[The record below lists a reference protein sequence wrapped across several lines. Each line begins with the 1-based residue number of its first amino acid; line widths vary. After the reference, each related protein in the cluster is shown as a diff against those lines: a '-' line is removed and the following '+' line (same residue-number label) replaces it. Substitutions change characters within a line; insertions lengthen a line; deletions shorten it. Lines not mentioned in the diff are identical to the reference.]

1 MSTDDRSH
9 ATPSPPRKP
18 FASSRSAVGPIVL
31 VVIGVLILLGQ
42 FGIMPELTTLWTV
55 GLAACGIL
63 TFVFN
68 GFNKSTLVVGSFLIV
83 AAVLSVLRTNDV
95 LEIKNEV
102 PIVFIVLG
110 ALMLVARSATIPAAP
125 SRSDDG

>member
-9 ATPSPPRKP
+9 ATPAPPRKP

>member
-9 ATPSPPRKP
+9 APPAPPRKP

>member
-1 MSTDDRSH
+1 MPADDRSQ
-9 ATPSPPRKP
+9 ATPAPPPKP
-18 FASSRSAVGPIVL
+18 FASSRSAIGPIVL
-31 VVIGVLILLGQ
+31 LIIGVLILMGQ

>member
-1 MSTDDRSH
+1 MC
-9 ATPSPPRKP
+9 
-18 FASSRSAVGPIVL
+18 SSDL
-31 VVIGVLILLGQ
+31 
-42 FGIMPELTTLWTV
+42 
-55 GLAACGIL
+55 GIL

>member
-1 MSTDDRSH
+1 MSSAKKSH
-9 ATPSPPRKP
+9 ATPARSH
-18 FASSRSAVGPIVL
+18 SSATSAVAPIVL
-31 VVIGVLILLGQ
+31 VIIGVLILMGQ
-42 FGIMPELTTLWTV
+42 SGIMPELPTLWTV